1 LIARWP
7 DHWIISSPDEGMT
20 MSALLQDLK
29 YGLRML
35 AKRPGVTAVAVL
47 ALALGIGANTSIFS
61 AVNACLLHPFPF
73 EHLDRLVAVWETA
86 PKQNRDHIP
95 PAPANYRDWREQSHS
110 FEELAAGHGWEVN
123 LTGTGPAERV
133 DGYSVTPNFF
143 ALLGM
148 RAQLGRTI
156 GSPDFEPGHTS
167 VVVVSYGF
175 WQQRLGARAEVV
187 GSVVRLNGEEFTI
200 IGVMP
205 SDFEYPMGIEVWRP
219 LDLSA
224 ADRANRTDHYL
235 RVIGRLKPGVSEAQ
249 AEAHLQTIAGRLA
262 QQFPETN
269 AGHSVRLVNMVNDL
283 QVGTRQYLLVL
294 MGAAGFVLLL
304 ACANVANLQLAQGS
318 ARQKEI
324 AVRVALGASRARI
337 ARQLLIES
345 TLQSVLGALVGVGL
359 AYEDLQWRAA
369 SIPAF
374 VVKYVPGVK
383 HMRIDG
389 DALAFTTVVAV
400 AAGILA
406 GLGFA
411 WHASRADLN
420 ETLKESARGGGPSS
434 SSHRL
439 RGLLVV
445 TEVALALVL
454 LAGAGLLVNGFTRLA
469 NTNLGYDRR
478 NILTFEIALPESKY
492 REASQT
498 REFYDRLVERLGA
511 LPGVEAATAAL
522 TLPGK
527 FNWTSTQYTVE
538 GQPPP
543 APGEL
548 RVVNQEAVTPEFF
561 RVLRIPVVKGRAL
574 TAQDG
579 PNSPRVVVLNASL
592 AKRLWPGENPLG
604 KRVRFG
610 GGAAPWCTVVGVVGD
625 ITPGPWDH
633 EVQPITYFPL
643 SQLTSNS
650 LSIAVRTLGDPN
662 ELVTAARAQVR
673 ALDSDQPAY
682 DVRTLEKIMDD
693 DLSGVRTGASMMTAN
708 ALIAL
713 ILAASGIFAVMA
725 YSVSQ
730 RTHEIG
736 VRMALGARQPDVLKM
751 IVGQALKLAIAG
763 LAIGVPAAVALSQ
776 ALASSLMVAQPGA
789 PVFVGLTLLLAF
801 VSAFAAYLPARWA
814 TRIDPMVAL
823 RYE

>member
-1 LIARWP
+1 
-7 DHWIISSPDEGMT
+7 
-20 MSALLQDLK
+20 MSALLQDFK
-29 YGLRML
+29 HGLRML
-35 AKRPGVTAVAVL
+35 AKSPGVTLVAVL

-61 AVNACLLHPFPF
+61 VVNACLLHPFPF
-73 EHLDRLVAVWETA
+73 EHLDRMVAVWETA
-86 PKQNRDHIP
+86 PKQNQDHLSS
-95 PAPANYRDWREQSHS
+95 APANFRDWREQSHS
-110 FEELAAGHGWEVN
+110 FQELAAGHGWEVN

-133 DGYSVTPNFF
+133 DGYSVTPDFF

-156 GSPDFEPGHTS
+156 SSPDFEPGHTS

-175 WQQRLGARAEVV
+175 WQQRLGGNAGVI
-187 GSVVRLNGEEFTI
+187 GSRVRLNGQEYTV

-205 SDFEYPMGIEVWRP
+205 SDFEYPMGVEVWGP
-219 LDLSA
+219 LDLHLA
-224 ADRANRTDHYL
+224 EQADRAGHYL
-235 RVIGRLKPGVSEAQ
+235 QVIGRLKPRVSISQAQ
-249 AEAHLQTIAGRLA
+249 ADLQTIAGRLA

-283 QVGTRQYLLVL
+283 LVGTRQYVLVL

-324 AVRVALGASRARI
+324 AVRIALGASRARI
-337 ARQLLIES
+337 GRQLLIES
-345 TLQSVLGALVGVGL
+345 VLQSLLGALVGVGL
-359 AYEDLQWRAA
+359 AYEDHQWRQA

-374 VVKYVPGVK
+374 VVKYIPGIK
-383 HMRIDG
+383 HMNIDG
-389 DALAFTTVVAV
+389 SVLAFTAALAI

-411 WHASRADLN
+411 WHASRTDLN
-420 ETLKESARGGGPSS
+420 ETLKESSRGAGPSS

-439 RGLLVV
+439 RSLLVV

-454 LAGAGLLVNGFTRLA
+454 LAGAGLMVNGFRHLA
-469 NTNLGYDRR
+469 NINPGYDRR
-478 NILTFEIALPESKY
+478 NILTFEVALPESKY
-492 REASQT
+492 REPSRT
-498 REFYDRLVERLGA
+498 RDFSDQLVERLGA
-511 LPGVEAATAAL
+511 LPGVEAAAAVS

-527 FNWTSTQYTVE
+527 SSWTSTQYAVE

-548 RVVNQEAVTPEFF
+548 RVVNQEAVTPDVF

-579 PNSPRVVVLNASL
+579 PDSPRVVVLNASL
-592 AKRLWPGENPLG
+592 ARRLWPGENPLG
-604 KRVRFG
+604 KRMHFG
-610 GGAAPWCTVVGVVGD
+610 SGESAGSWSTVVGVVGD

-633 EVQPITYFPL
+633 EVQPVVYFPL
-643 SQLTSNS
+643 SQVTSNS
-650 LSIAVRTLGDPN
+650 FCLAVRTLGDPN

-673 ALDSDQPAY
+673 ALDPDQPVY
-682 DVRTLEKIMDD
+682 DVRTLEKIIDD
-693 DLSGVRTGASMMTAN
+693 DLSGVRAGASMMTAN

-751 IVGQALKLAIAG
+751 VVGQALKLAIAG
-763 LAIGVPAAVALSQ
+763 LAIGVPAAVALSHG
-776 ALASSLMVAQPGA
+776 LASVLMVAQPGLS
-789 PVFVGLTLLLAF
+789 VFVGLTLLLAF
-801 VSAFAAYLPARWA
+801 VSAFAAYIPARWA

>member
-1 LIARWP
+1 
-7 DHWIISSPDEGMT
+7 

-35 AKRPGVTAVAVL
+35 AKSPGVTAVAVL

-61 AVNACLLHPFPF
+61 VVNACLLHPFPF

-86 PKQNRDHIP
+86 PKQNQDHIP
-95 PAPANYRDWREQSHS
+95 PAPANFRDWREQSRS
-110 FEELAAGHGWEVN
+110 FQELAAGHGWEVN

-133 DGYSVTPNFF
+133 DGYSVTANFF

-148 RAQLGRTI
+148 RAQLGRAI

-175 WQQRLGARAEVV
+175 WQQRLGARPEVI
-187 GSVVRLNGEEFTI
+187 GSRVRLNGEEFTI

-205 SDFEYPMGIEVWRP
+205 ADFEYPMGVEVWGP
-219 LDLSA
+219 LDLRLA
-224 ADRANRTDHYL
+224 EQADRTGHYL
-235 RVIGRLKPGVSEAQ
+235 QVIGRLKPGVSEAQ
-249 AEAHLQTIAGRLA
+249 AQADLQTIAGRLA

-283 QVGTRQYLLVL
+283 LVGTRQYVLVL

-318 ARQKEI
+318 ARRKEI
-324 AVRVALGASRARI
+324 AVRIALGASRGRI

-345 TLQSVLGALVGVGL
+345 VLLSMLGALVGVGL
-359 AYEDLQWRAA
+359 AYEDHQWRQA

-374 VVKYVPGVK
+374 VVKYIPGIK
-383 HMRIDG
+383 HMNIDG
-389 DALAFTTVVAV
+389 SVLAFTAVVAL

-420 ETLKESARGGGPSS
+420 ETLKESSRGASPGS

-439 RGLLVV
+439 RSLLVV
-445 TEVALALVL
+445 TEIALALVL
-454 LAGAGLLVNGFTRLA
+454 LAGAGLMVNGFRHLA
-469 NTNLGYDRR
+469 KTNLGFDRR
-478 NILTFEIALPESKY
+478 NVLTFQVALPESKY
-492 REASQT
+492 RDASQV
-498 REFYDRLVERLGA
+498 REFYDRLAERLGA
-511 LPGVEAATAAL
+511 LPSVEAAAAAL
-522 TLPGK
+522 NLPGQWA
-527 FNWTSTQYTVE
+527 WTRTQYAAE
-538 GQPPP
+538 GQPPA

-548 RVVNQEAVTPEFF
+548 RLAIEEAVTPEIF

-604 KRVRFG
+604 KRVHFG
-610 GGAAPWCTVVGVVGD
+610 SGESVAPWCTVVGVVGD
-625 ITPGPWDH
+625 VTTGPWDH
-633 EVQPITYFPL
+633 EAPPMAYFPL
-643 SQLTSNS
+643 SQVTYKS
-650 LSIAVRTLGDPN
+650 LSIAVRTAGDPN

-673 ALDSDQPAY
+673 ALDVDLPVY
-682 DVRTLEKIMDD
+682 DVRTLEKIISD
-693 DLSGVRTGASMMTAN
+693 DLSGVRAGASMMTAN

-751 IVGQALKLAIAG
+751 VVGQALKLAIAG
-763 LAIGVPAAVALSQ
+763 LAIGVPAAVALSH
-776 ALASSLMVAQPGA
+776 ALASVLMVAQPGA
-789 PVFVGLTLLLAF
+789 AVFVGLTLLLAF
-801 VSAFAAYLPARWA
+801 VSAFAAYVPARWA